1 MNRDFS
7 QKAPLQNQ
15 ANMLASKGR
24 FGDSMLVH
32 MNPTEVD
39 VLRRMT
45 PGGQLTIN
53 PDTGQPEAFLPLILG
68 LAGSLAG
75 GAGLLGGSALLGS
88 VGAGALGT
96 AIGSTIETGSLKEGL
111 KAGLISGLVGG
122 AAGQLF
128 KGAGDVASAAAKGT
142 EEAAKTAAAQT
153 VTDATTQAI
162 TSGPVMAGLPANIG
176 QAAAP
181 EVATAVVEEAVKP
194 SLFQQIAQGGIPGDA
209 AAGIKQIGTL
219 DPMGNITAGAI
230 SGLTGQTLSD
240 QFNMMN
246 MDSGPML
253 DEDDEDFFVPV
264 RARDRGVQFA
274 GADIGGTGEFD
285 YFSEPFGFDPLP
297 PVGVKEGG
305 MISGAARKFQEGGQV
320 EEPAPRRSDY
330 GGSTRQQQLFR
341 RDLQEFEDMYGPI
354 ASRIGNPNA
363 YTYSPSFN
371 IPDYFRG
378 PNAVG
383 TNLDDMITEQVT
395 EQIYTPRAQQMPS
408 TSVSNIR
415 GAGNVDFV
423 DYNQRLLGDPVQT
436 RDVTRRMT
444 EDEIAA
450 RDAEL
455 AVMQAEEAA
464 NAPAAFQSDVQ
475 FDPLQFMR
483 GINIGG
489 RSGEMFMPEFGGDF
503 NPFTGTADP
512 YAAAR
517 AAGRTNATPTEDTPS
532 YVGLMGNTID
542 PYQKMLDR
550 QAQTSAVSTNAVGYG
565 GDGMGMMGM
574 PAFDPS
580 MPAMDFA
587 APVDT
592 GFTPIQPVGAT
603 QPQFDPLAGMDF
615 RGGRGGFDFGGIRVT
630 P

>member
-53 PDTGQPEAFLPLILG
+53 PDTGQPEAFLPLLLG

-75 GAGLLGGSALLGS
+75 GAGLLGSSALLGS

-96 AIGSTIETGSLKEGL
+96 ALGSTIETGSLKEGL
-111 KAGLISGLVGG
+111 KAGLISGVLGG
-122 AAGQLF
+122 VAGKLF
-128 KGAGDVASAAAKGT
+128 QGADTVAGAGAKAGEEAVKQTVPEVVAGGGGINPFGGTPATQAVASATPAVSSGAFMGMGGFPV
-142 EEAAKTAAAQT
+142 AS
-153 VTDATTQAI
+153 QA
-162 TSGPVMAGLPANIG
+162 V
-176 QAAAP
+176 AP
-181 EVATAVVEEAVKP
+181 EVATAAVEEAVKP
-194 SLFQQIAQGGIPGDA
+194 SFVKQMLQGGIPGDA
-209 AAGIKQIGTL
+209 AAGIEQIGNL
-219 DPMGNITAGAI
+219 DPLGNVTAGAV

-264 RARDRGVQFA
+264 QARDRGVQFA

-330 GGSTRQQQLFR
+330 GGSIRSQQAFDR
-341 RDLQEFEDMYGPI
+341 AVEDYEERFGPM
-354 ASRIGNPNA
+354 SNLTFDPNA
-363 YTYSPSFN
+363 AMYNAFRPSIR
-371 IPDYFRG
+371 IPDYFKG

-383 TNLDDMITEQVT
+383 TNLNDMITEQVT
-395 EQIYTPRAQQMPS
+395 EQVYTPRAQQMPS

-423 DYNQRLLGDPVQT
+423 DYNQRLLGDPMQT
-436 RDVTRRMT
+436 RDITRSMT
-444 EDEIAA
+444 EAEIDE
-450 RDAEL
+450 RDAAAL
-455 AVMQAEEAA
+455 AVMRAEEAA
-464 NAPAAFQSDVQ
+464 NAAASPQPDVQ
-475 FDPLQFMR
+475 FNPLQFM
-483 GINIGG
+483 GMNFNTVA
-489 RSGEMFMPEFGGDF
+489 GEPEPYEFMGLNFDVFEG
-503 NPFTGTADP
+503 
-512 YAAAR
+512 AR
-517 AAGRTNATPTEDTPS
+517 NQS
-532 YVGLMGNTID
+532 
-542 PYQKMLDR
+542 
-550 QAQTSAVSTNAVGYG
+550 QA
-565 GDGMGMMGM
+565 

-615 RGGRGGFDFGGIRVT
+615 RRGQGGFNFGGMGGMSMGL
-630 P
+630 

>member
-1 MNRDFS
+1 
-7 QKAPLQNQ
+7 
-15 ANMLASKGR
+15 
-24 FGDSMLVH
+24 
-32 MNPTEVD
+32 
-39 VLRRMT
+39 
-45 PGGQLTIN
+45 
-53 PDTGQPEAFLPLILG
+53 
-68 LAGSLAG
+68 
-75 GAGLLGGSALLGS
+75 
-88 VGAGALGT
+88 
-96 AIGSTIETGSLKEGL
+96 
-111 KAGLISGLVGG
+111 
-122 AAGQLF
+122 
-128 KGAGDVASAAAKGT
+128 
-142 EEAAKTAAAQT
+142 
-153 VTDATTQAI
+153 
-162 TSGPVMAGLPANIG
+162 
-176 QAAAP
+176 
-181 EVATAVVEEAVKP
+181 
-194 SLFQQIAQGGIPGDA
+194 
-209 AAGIKQIGTL
+209 
-219 DPMGNITAGAI
+219 
-230 SGLTGQTLSD
+230 
-240 QFNMMN
+240 

-305 MISGAARKFQEGGQV
+305 MISGAARKFQEGGRV
-320 EEPAPRRSDY
+320 EEFAPRRSDY

-341 RDLQEFEDMYGPI
+341 RDAQEFEDMYSPI
-354 ASRIGNPNA
+354 SGNANSFTP
-363 YTYSPSFN
+363 TPSFN

-503 NPFTGTADP
+503 NPFIPNMGQ
-512 YAAAR
+512 AAA
-517 AAGRTNATPTEDTPS
+517 PPS
-532 YVGLMGNTID
+532 
-542 PYQKMLDR
+542 
-550 QAQTSAVSTNAVGYG
+550 
-565 GDGMGMMGM
+565 
-574 PAFDPS
+574 FDPT

-587 APVDT
+587 APVAAMATPQPSASVDT
-592 GFTPIQPVGAT
+592 GFTPVQPVGAT
-603 QPQFDPLAGMDF
+603 QPQFDPLSGMDF
-615 RGGRGGFDFGGIRVT
+615 RGGRGGFNFGGMGGMSMGM
-630 P
+630 

>member
-39 VLRRMT
+39 ILRRMT

-75 GAGLLGGSALLGS
+75 GAGLLGSSALLGS

-395 EQIYTPRAQQMPS
+395 EQIYTPRSQQMPS

-483 GINIGG
+483 GINISG

-503 NPFTGTADP
+503 NPFIPNMGQ
-512 YAAAR
+512 AAA
-517 AAGRTNATPTEDTPS
+517 PPS
-532 YVGLMGNTID
+532 
-542 PYQKMLDR
+542 
-550 QAQTSAVSTNAVGYG
+550 
-565 GDGMGMMGM
+565 
-574 PAFDPS
+574 FDPT
-580 MPAMDFA
+580 MPAMDFGVPLNIEGQGAPNPSSRIEGGFFGNAIYPGDAGYEA
-587 APVDT
+587 ALAEAGPVSGGGLFSGTRSSPLSGQPNNRGT
-592 GFTPIQPVGAT
+592 GFLG
-603 QPQFDPLAGMDF
+603 
-615 RGGRGGFDFGGIRVT
+615 FGGMGGMGGMSIGM
-630 P
+630 

>member
-53 PDTGQPEAFLPLILG
+53 PDTGQPEAFLPLLLG

-75 GAGLLGGSALLGS
+75 GAGLLGSSALLGS

-111 KAGLISGLVGG
+111 KAGLISGVLGG
-122 AAGQLF
+122 VAGKLF
-128 KGAGDVASAAAKGT
+128 QGADTVASAGAKAGEEAVKQTVPEVVAGGGINPFAGAPSTQAVASAAP
-142 EEAAKTAAAQT
+142 AAS
-153 VTDATTQAI
+153 
-162 TSGPVMAGLPANIG
+162 SGAFMGMGSFPVASQVAV
-176 QAAAP
+176 P
-181 EVATAVVEEAVKP
+181 EVATAAVEEAVKP
-194 SLFQQIAQGGIPGDA
+194 SFIKQMIQGGIPGDA
-209 AAGIKQIGTL
+209 AAGIEQIGNL
-219 DPMGNITAGAI
+219 DPLGNVTAGAV

-264 RARDRGVQFA
+264 QARDRGVQFA

-330 GGSTRQQQLFR
+330 GGSIRSQQAYNR
-341 RDLQEFEDMYGPI
+341 AVEDYEDMFGPI
-354 ASRIGNPNA
+354 SGAIGNPSANLFR
-363 YTYSPSFN
+363 PSVD

-378 PNAVG
+378 PNSVG

-483 GINIGG
+483 GINISG

-503 NPFTGTADP
+503 NPFIPNMGQ
-512 YAAAR
+512 AAA
-517 AAGRTNATPTEDTPS
+517 PPS
-532 YVGLMGNTID
+532 
-542 PYQKMLDR
+542 
-550 QAQTSAVSTNAVGYG
+550 
-565 GDGMGMMGM
+565 
-574 PAFDPS
+574 FDPT
-580 MPAMDFA
+580 MPAMDFGVPLNTGIQSTPNPSSRIEGGFFGNAIYPGDAGYEA
-587 APVDT
+587 ALAEAGPVSGGGLFSGTRSSPLSGQPNNRGT
-592 GFTPIQPVGAT
+592 GFLG
-603 QPQFDPLAGMDF
+603 
-615 RGGRGGFDFGGIRVT
+615 FGGMGGMGGMSIGM
-630 P
+630 